1 MKRLLRLASA
11 TFLVA
16 GMAGAAVPAVAQT
29 PIKIGW
35 ANSFSPPGNVIG
47 GREAKVGGEIAL
59 DMFRQMYGPKVD
71 GRDIEIIYEDT
82 RGDPEAARSAM
93 EKLINRD
100 HVDVVTGCNHSS
112 EGFVLARIAHEN
124 KVGFVAMNCWADDIR
139 QQKFPE
145 VFAVSNYTSRTS
157 YAVSSFV
164 KQQGIKNFLM
174 VAENTDYGLGQ
185 VKMIEAELKRVA
197 PDVKVS
203 TKIINKTSRDMRDE
217 ILAIRQDP
225 PDLIGVAMVAPQG
238 FLFTSQLDELG
249 MSPSDE
255 TKVLD
260 IGGFVD
266 QAGFWDNVKGAGVGL
281 YAYVLDHKSNP
292 VTELGAKVQAEYR
305 KRTGQAPTRF
315 TLQGFDATWITLMAI
330 KESGGK
336 SREAIID
343 ALRKIR
349 VEGSRGVM
357 FFTNEPLF
365 QQWPDIP
372 FVVAQME
379 KVGLPPSEGR
389 VVFPPE
395 LAKK

>member
-1 MKRLLRLASA
+1 MRKLLRFTTA
-11 TFLVA
+11 TFLLA
-16 GMAGAAVPAVAQT
+16 CASTTLPAAAQTT
-29 PIKIGW
+29 PIKIGF

-47 GREAKVGGEIAL
+47 GRESKVGGEIAL
-59 DMFRQMYGPKVD
+59 DMFKAQFGPKVD

-82 RGDPEAARSAM
+82 RGDPEASRSAM
-93 EKLINRD
+93 EKLVNRD
-100 HVDVVTGCNHSS
+100 KVDVVVGCNHSS
-112 EGFVLARIAHEN
+112 EGFVLSRIAHEN

-157 YAVSSFV
+157 YAVTNFV
-164 KQQGIKNFLM
+164 KQQGVKSFLM
-174 VAENTDYGLGQ
+174 VAENTDYGLAQ
-185 VKMIEAELKRVA
+185 IKMIEADLKRDA

-217 ILAIRQDP
+217 ILSIRQNP

-238 FLFTSQLDELG
+238 FLFTAQLDELG
-249 MSPSDE
+249 MPPSE
-255 TKVLD
+255 QKVID
-260 IGGFVD
+260 IGGYVD

-305 KRTGQAPTRF
+305 KRTNQDPTRF
-315 TLQGFDATWITLMAI
+315 ILQGFDTTWVALMAI

-336 SREAIID
+336 SREAIIQ

-349 VEGSRGVM
+349 VVGSRGEI
-357 FFTNEPLF
+357 FFTDEPLF
-365 QQWPDIP
+365 QQWPNIP
-372 FVVAQME
+372 FVVGQME
-379 KVGLPPSEGR
+379 KVGQPPSESK
-389 VVFPPE
+389 VVFPPPSS
-395 LAKK
+395 KK

>member
-1 MKRLLRLASA
+1 MKNLMRLASA
-11 TFLVA
+11 TVLLA
-16 GMAGAAVPAVAQT
+16 GLAGAIPAAAQT

-59 DMFRQMYGPKVD
+59 DMFKAMYGPKVD

-82 RGDPEAARSAM
+82 RGDPETARSAM

-100 HVDVVTGCNHSS
+100 KVDVITGCNHSS
-112 EGFVLARIAHEN
+112 EGFVISRIAHEN

-164 KQQGIKNFLM
+164 KQQGVKKFLI
-174 VAENTDYGLGQ
+174 VAENTDFGIGQ
-185 VKMIEAELKRVA
+185 AKMIEAELKRVA
-197 PDVKVS
+197 PEVKVS
-203 TKIINKTSRDMRDE
+203 IKIINKTARDMRDE
-217 ILAIRQDP
+217 ILAIRQDA

-238 FLFTSQLDELG
+238 FLFTTQLDELG
-249 MSPSDE
+249 MSPSDKM
-255 TKVLD
+255 KVLD
-260 IGGFVD
+260 IGGYVD
-266 QAGFWDNVKGAGVGL
+266 QAGFWDNVKDAGVGM

-305 KRTGQAPTRF
+305 KRVGAAPTRF

-336 SREAIID
+336 SRQAIID

-349 VEGSRGVM
+349 VAGSRGEM

-379 KVGLPPSEGR
+379 KVGQLPSEAR
-389 VVFPPE
+389 VVFPPPPA
-395 LAKK
+395 AK